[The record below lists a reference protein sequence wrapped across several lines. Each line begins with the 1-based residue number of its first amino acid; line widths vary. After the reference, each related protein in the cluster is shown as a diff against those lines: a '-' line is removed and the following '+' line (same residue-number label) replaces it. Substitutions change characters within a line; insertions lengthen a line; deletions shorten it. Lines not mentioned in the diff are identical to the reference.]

1 MNKILGLDSAYND
14 AINRRNGNMLISAN
28 LVAEMADRIRE
39 LEVVAY
45 KPVDHAKCLALYL
58 ESNIGSIYSCLRDD
72 LADFINESHKTR
84 SNDYENSNLH

>member
-1 MNKILGLDSAYND
+1 MNKILGLDSAYID
-14 AINRRNGNMLISAN
+14 AVAKQGGNMLISAN

-39 LEVVAY
+39 LEVGAY

-72 LADFINESHKTR
+72 LADFIKEAPQNETGLLTL
-84 SNDYENSNLH
+84 N